1 MPEKER
7 PSYWL
12 PVQHSMLRR
21 NQLNNYHGGHKAY
34 MVTLRVEGM
43 VPLLGK
49 IEECAD
55 PVRMA
60 ECRLTALGEA
70 MRQAWLTL
78 PQRFHNIVIYDKAEE
93 FVVMPEHF
101 HGIVYVTSH
110 MQEHLSDVIRL
121 FKARVAMAYRH
132 LLVQGATTP
141 VGTAKDWLKAYQAL
155 TPAQQ
160 AEAQQWIREQA
171 RLLYS
176 ATSREKQYSAPP
188 FKVTATGSH
197 SKTGFLFGIGYSDSL
212 LLGEDNLEG
221 HRLYIYNNPKSRWL
235 RSRNRQL
242 LKANKAGIDTAVS
255 ISALEGYLKRE
266 CPARDV
272 TEEKLEAVRRRLLY
286 SATSRRIVCHT
297 YGDRGLLERRML
309 PVVCHRKDAPLFSRQ
324 KERCLD
330 EAAAGAVMVS
340 AGISPKEREIMQ
352 AVMAAGCPVVSI
364 IDNGF
369 PELYHPSQ
377 EDIERCEAG
386 RMLLV
391 SPWQYHYRHKDDAI
405 FVAYCKTMNCIAQAI
420 CRREDDW
427 WR

>member
-1 MPEKER
+1 MSEKER

-60 ECRLTALGEA
+60 ECRLTTLGEA

-78 PQRFHNIVIYDKAEE
+78 PLRFHNIVIYDKAEE

-101 HGIVYVTSH
+101 HGILYVTSY

-155 TPAQQ
+155 TPTQQ
-160 AEAQQWIREQA
+160 AETQQWIREQA

-176 ATSREKQYSAPP
+176 AARCGTQGSSAPIRI
-188 FKVTATGSH
+188 ATGSH
-197 SKTGFLFGIGYSDSL
+197 SKIGFLFGIGYSDSL
-212 LLGEDNLEG
+212 LLSEDNLEG

-242 LKANKAGIDTAVS
+242 LKTNKVGIDTAVS

-266 CPARDV
+266 CSARDV

-297 YGDRGLLERRML
+297 YGDRGLLERRIL
-309 PVVCHRKDAPLFSRQ
+309 PVVCHRIDAPLFSKQ

-330 EAAAGAVMVS
+330 EAAAGAVVVS

-377 EDIERCEAG
+377 EDIERCEAS

-405 FVAYCKTMNCIAQAI
+405 FVAFCKTMNCIAQAI
-420 CRREDDW
+420 CRKKDDW